1 MENGHFGNGSLDF
14 TTPNIAC
21 FYHLWE
27 YNRRMT
33 SSTLL
38 VHYHELALK
47 GANRKRFEERLAR
60 EIREFL
66 KPFGPL
72 TVRRIPGRIRVEPTQ
87 GNPDQWQEALR
98 RLPGIANTIAVSEF
112 PPEMEVLEREVPALV
127 PAGSGPFAVRA
138 RRDAKHYSFTS
149 ADIGRRVGAAV
160 QKATGRPVDLTNPEV
175 EVVVEIAGNRAYAGA
190 GLKISGYEGLPVG
203 VAGRGILLLSG
214 GFDSPV
220 AGHLMQCRG
229 LEIHALHCHSAPMVS
244 AASLDKVRELCEV
257 LGKSQSR
264 LRLFEVGI
272 VDLQRAVV
280 AKCPE
285 RLRTLLYR
293 RSMMRLAAQMAWK
306 LKAKVLVTGDSL
318 GQVAS
323 QTVENLA
330 AVSSAVKTPI
340 LRPLIGMG
348 KTFILEKSRFIGTHD
363 ISKLPHEDCCG
374 FLAPQSPATRSTT
387 EELAEAETALD
398 LATLEQVAFDARK
411 ERVYECGKSL

>member
-1 MENGHFGNGSLDF
+1 MAA
-14 TTPNIAC
+14 T
-21 FYHLWE
+21 
-27 YNRRMT
+27 
-33 SSTLL
+33 TLL

-66 KPFGPL
+66 KPFAPL
-72 TVRRIPGRIRVEPTQ
+72 TVRRIPGRLRVEPSQ
-87 GNPDQWQEALR
+87 GDAAGWQEALR

-112 PPEMEVLEREVPALV
+112 DPEMEVLEREVPALV
-127 PAGSGPFAVRA
+127 PAGHGPFAVRA
-138 RRDAKHYSFTS
+138 RRDAKHYAFTS

-160 QKATGRPVDLTNPEV
+160 QKATGRPVDLTDPEV

-190 GLKISGYEGLPVG
+190 GLKIGGYEGLPVG
-203 VAGRGILLLSG
+203 VAGKGILLLSG

-244 AASLDKVRELCEV
+244 AASLDKVRDLCRV
-257 LGKSQSR
+257 LGLSQSR

-293 RSMMRLAAQMAWK
+293 RSMMRLGSLMAWK
-306 LKAKVLVTGDSL
+306 LKARALVTGDSL

-323 QTVENLA
+323 QTLENLE
-330 AVSSAVKTPI
+330 AVSAAAKSPV

-348 KTFILEKSRFIGTHD
+348 KSFILDKSRFIGTHD

-374 FLAPQSPATRSTT
+374 FLAPQSPATRSTAQ
-387 EELAEAETALD
+387 ELEEAEKALD
-398 LATLEQVAFDARK
+398 FATFEQAAFDARK
-411 ERVYECGKSL
+411 EKTYECGKPV